1 MKYQSSLKRRSVKQ
15 KIRRIR
21 GRKRLFAPID
31 DPKRGRLKVSA
42 LIPRKTL
49 LLHKKRRKY

>member
-1 MKYQSSLKRRSVKQ
+1 MKYQSSLKKRSVKQ